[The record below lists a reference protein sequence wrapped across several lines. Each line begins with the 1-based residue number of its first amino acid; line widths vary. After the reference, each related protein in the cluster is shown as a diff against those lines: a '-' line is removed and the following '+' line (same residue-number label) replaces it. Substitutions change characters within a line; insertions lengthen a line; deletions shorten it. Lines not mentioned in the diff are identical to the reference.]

1 MTDSEA
7 SGRIERL
14 RATIRHHDHCYYVL
28 DDPAISDAAYDGL
41 MQELL
46 ALEAAHPELRNADS
60 PTQRVGGAVAGGFAE
75 IRHLQPMLSLAN
87 VFSAEEF
94 REFDERVRKL
104 LGRSEVMYA
113 AETKLDGLAIS
124 LIYEQGRLLRAA
136 TRGDGEQGEDVTSN
150 VRTLRAVPLQLA
162 LEPPPALLEVRG
174 EIYIDHRGFER
185 LNEAQRARG
194 DKIFANPR
202 NAAAG
207 SLRQLDPRITASRP
221 LTMFCYALGQVDGLE
236 VPESHSACLSLLG
249 RLGFR
254 VSPET
259 RVVRGVEAAL
269 AYYQAIATRRSSLR
283 YDIDGVVFKVD
294 SRREQDQLGQVA
306 RAPRWAVAFKFPPEE
321 KPTRVLAIDV
331 QVGRTGALTPVARLA
346 PVLVGGVT
354 VTNATLHNADELRR
368 KDVRVGDTV
377 MVRRAGDVIPEI
389 ATVLLGLRPEG
400 TTPFV
405 MPESVPGQEAA
416 QRIQAILHFASRRAM
431 DIEGLGEKLI
441 AQFAQAELVS
451 DPSDLYD
458 LQMEE
463 IAALERLGEKS
474 AQNLV
479 RAIDHSRQTTLP
491 RFLFALGIR
500 EVGEATARQLAAH
513 FGGLDALMEATTT
526 QLEEVPDVG
535 PTVAASIHGFFQSQ
549 VNRALVS
556 RLRERG
562 VHWVEHPPAPAASD
576 LPLNGVTVVLTGAL
590 SQFTRE
596 EASERLRV
604 LGAKVAGSVS
614 ARTHLVFAGAEAGS
628 KAEKAAALGVP
639 VLDEEVLQRLL
650 AEPESLQEILP
661 KSRG

>member
-1 MTDSEA
+1 MSDSEVA
-7 SGRIERL
+7 GRIERL
-14 RATIRHHDHCYYVL
+14 RAAIRHHDHRYYVL
-28 DDPAISDAAYDGL
+28 DDPEISDATYDGL
-41 MQELL
+41 MQELV
-46 ALEAAHPELRNADS
+46 ALESAHPALRDAES
-60 PTQRVGGAVAGGFAE
+60 PSQRVGGAVAGGFAE
-75 IRHLQPMLSLAN
+75 VRHLQPMLSLAN
-87 VFSAEEF
+87 VFSADEF

-104 LGRSEVMYA
+104 LGRSEVVYA

-124 LIYEQGRLLRAA
+124 LVYEQGKLARAA
-136 TRGDGEQGEDVTSN
+136 TRGDGEHGEDVTGN
-150 VRTLRAVPLQLA
+150 VRTLRAVPLRLA
-162 LEPPPALLEVRG
+162 IEPAPAVLEVRG
-174 EIYIDHRGFER
+174 EIYLDHRGFER

-221 LTMFCYALGQVDGLE
+221 LTMFCYALGQVEGLA
-236 VPESHSACLSLLG
+236 VPESHTESLSLLAS
-249 RLGFR
+249 LGFR

-259 RVVRGVEAAL
+259 RRVRGVEEAL
-269 AYYQAIATRRSSLR
+269 AYYEDIASRRSGLA

-294 SRREQDQLGQVA
+294 DRRDQERLGQVA

-321 KPTRVLAIDV
+321 KPTQVLAIDV

-354 VTNATLHNADELRR
+354 VTNATLHNADELKR

-377 MVRRAGDVIPEI
+377 LVRRAGDVIPEI
-389 ATVLLGLRPEG
+389 AAVLLALRPPG
-400 TTPFV
+400 TVPFE
-405 MPESVPGQEAA
+405 MPDSVPGQAEA

-441 AQFAQAELVS
+441 AQFAEAELVR
-451 DPSDLYD
+451 DASDLYD

-513 FGGLDALMEATTT
+513 FGGLEALMEATPA

-535 PTVAASIHGFFQSQ
+535 PAVAASIHGFFQEPA
-549 VNRALVS
+549 NRALVS

-562 VHWVEHPPAPAASD
+562 VHWVEHARAPAAE
-576 LPLNGVTVVLTGAL
+576 LPLAGVTIVLTGTL
-590 SQFTRE
+590 SGLTRE
-596 EASERLRV
+596 EASERLRA

-614 ARTHLVFAGAEAGS
+614 ARTTLVIAGADAGS
-628 KAEKAAALGVP
+628 KAEKATALGVP
-639 VLDEEVLQRLL
+639 VLDEAALQRLL
-650 AEPESLQEILP
+650 AAPDALSEVLP
-661 KSRG
+661 KPAT

>member
-7 SGRIERL
+7 AGRIERL
-14 RATIRHHDHCYYVL
+14 RAAIRQHDHRYYVL

-41 MQELL
+41 MQELI
-46 ALEAAHPELRNADS
+46 ALEAAHPELHDAGS
-60 PTQRVGGAVAGGFAE
+60 PSQRVGGAVAGGFAE

-94 REFDERVRKL
+94 REFDDRVRKL
-104 LGRSEVMYA
+104 LGHSEVVYA

-124 LIYEQGRLLRAA
+124 LIYEHGSLVRAA
-136 TRGDGEQGEDVTSN
+136 TRGDGEHGEDVTSN
-150 VRTLRAVPLQLA
+150 VRTLRAVPLRLA
-162 LEPPPALLEVRG
+162 LEPAPALLEVRG

-236 VPESHSACLSLLG
+236 VPESHGECLALLG

-259 RVVRGVEAAL
+259 RLAHGVEEAL
-269 AYYQAIATRRSSLR
+269 AYYREIAVRRSSLQ

-321 KPTRVLAIDV
+321 KPTQVLAIDV

-354 VTNATLHNADELRR
+354 VTNATLHNADELKR

-377 MVRRAGDVIPEI
+377 LVRRAGDVIPEI
-389 ATVLLGLRPEG
+389 AAVLLNLRPEG
-400 TTPFV
+400 ATPFV
-405 MPESVPGQEAA
+405 MPESVPGQAEA

-441 AQFAQAELVS
+441 AQFADAELVS
-451 DPSDLYD
+451 DASDLYD

-474 AQNLV
+474 AQNLI

-491 RFLFALGIR
+491 RFLYALGIR
-500 EVGEATARQLAAH
+500 EVGEATARQLVAH
-513 FGGLDALMEATTT
+513 FGGLDALMEATPA
-526 QLEEVPDVG
+526 QLEDVPDVG
-535 PTVAASIHGFFQSQ
+535 PAVAASIHGFFQQ
-549 VNRALVS
+549 PANRVLVA

-562 VHWVEHPPAPAASD
+562 VHWEEHSPAPAASE
-576 LPLNGVTVVLTGAL
+576 LPLVGITIVLTGSL
-590 SQFTRE
+590 SGLTRG
-596 EASERLRV
+596 EASERLRA

-614 ARTHLVFAGAEAGS
+614 AKTSLVFAGAEAGS

-639 VLDEEVLQRLL
+639 VLDEVALQRLL
-650 AEPESLQEILP
+650 AEPASLREILP
-661 KSRG
+661 QSTA